1 MRIMFTILAAL
12 LISVL
17 AGCGSDGSSQTTSP
31 NGNGETVTITIG
43 NITDLTG
50 PGAEGIELTNVA
62 LEDMASY
69 YNDNDLIPGVRFEI
83 VHYDG
88 QLESARTVPGYEWL
102 KQKGA
107 DIISTC
113 APGVAV
119 TLEPM
124 VNKEKFVLFTQA
136 GELSAIDPPGYVF
149 CLGCIPQY
157 EAYTLLSWIAEND
170 WDYREKGPARIGV
183 AAWQEPY
190 AVGFSK
196 ALNDYA
202 EAHPDQFK
210 YVAGYLPSFKF
221 NWDSEVEHL
230 KDCDYIF
237 PPIIVQEFAKEL
249 RNVGSDARLIGGAPH
264 TGYFEQIS
272 SAGAWPAI
280 DGMLFVFT
288 GAWWAENLD
297 EVEFNKMIINEYH
310 PGELEEITR
319 HSGYGSISQYRGMF
333 DMIAAT
339 VERTGPQGFSSEAL
353 YATAPTWSFDWDY
366 RADYSFGPS
375 KRFMLNDLCI
385 QVASAADE
393 NLVRYDPEWYPVV
406 TKP

>member
-1 MRIMFTILAAL
+1 MRIIFTILAAL

-17 AGCGSDGSSQTTSP
+17 TGCGSEGDSQTTSP
-31 NGNGETVTITIG
+31 IGNGETVTITIG

-69 YNDNDLIPGVRFEI
+69 YNDNNLIPGVRFEV
-83 VHYDG
+83 VHWDG

-124 VNKEKFVLFTQA
+124 VNREKFALFTQA
-136 GELSAIDPPGYVF
+136 GELSAIEPPGYVF

-157 EAYTLLSWIAEND
+157 EAYTLLSWIASND
-170 WDYREKGPARIGV
+170 WDYQENGPARIGV

-190 AVGFSK
+190 AIGFSQ
-196 ALNDYA
+196 AIREYA
-202 EAHPDQFK
+202 EAHPDQFE

-221 NWDSEVEHL
+221 DWDSEVEHL

-237 PPIIVQEFAKEL
+237 PPIILQEFAKEL
-249 RNVGSDARLIGGAPH
+249 RNVGSDAKLIGGASH
-264 TGYFEQIS
+264 TGYFDQITH
-272 SAGAWPAI
+272 AGAWPAI
-280 DGMLFVFT
+280 DGMLFIFT
-288 GAWWAENLD
+288 GAWWTEDLD
-297 EVEFNKMIINEYH
+297 EVQFNKTIINEYH
-310 PGELEEITR
+310 PGQLEEITR
-319 HSGYGSISQYRGMF
+319 HSGYGALSQYRGMF
-333 DMIAAT
+333 DLIAHT
-339 VERTGPQGFSSEAL
+339 VEKTGPEGFSSEAL
-353 YATAPTWSFDWDY
+353 HETAQSWSFPWDY
-366 RADYSFGPS
+366 RSDYSFGPS
-375 KRFMLNDLCI
+375 KRYMLNDLCI
-385 QVASAADE
+385 QQASAAAE
-393 NLVRYDPEWYPVV
+393 NLVRYDPQWYPVV